1 MAKRYPRQNG
11 VALITALLITATAT
25 VAAVAMASRQQLDIR
40 RTANLGNASQ
50 AYLFALGVEEWG
62 RQVLI
67 RDRQDNHTDTLGED
81 WATVLPPLTV
91 EGAVVAGG
99 IEDLQGRYNL
109 NNLVKDGTVSKADLQ
124 RFQRLLRAL
133 DIDDRLAT
141 AVVDWIDPDEDPGFP
156 NGAEDNDYLAQ
167 EPAYRTANAAMASPS
182 ELLRVKGFT
191 PEIYRTLAPYVFTF
205 PQRTPI
211 NINTATAPVLMA
223 LSADIGRTEAEQLI
237 EARGDKGFASI
248 EAFMKQAA
256 LKNQQQAIA
265 DISLASSVFLVTAR
279 VRYEHSRIQLY
290 SLLSRSADAKTRV
303 VMRAQGDW

>member
-1 MAKRYPRQNG
+1 MAKRYPRQKG

-40 RTANLGNASQ
+40 RTANLGDTGQ

-62 RQVLI
+62 RQILI

-91 EGAVVAGG
+91 EGAVVAGR

-109 NNLVKDGTVSKADLQ
+109 NNLVKDGAVSKPDLQ

-133 DIDDRLAT
+133 DIDERLAT
-141 AVVDWIDPDEDPGFP
+141 AVADWIDPDVDPGFP
-156 NGAEDNDYLAQ
+156 DGAEDNDYLAQ

-191 PEIYRTLAPYVFTF
+191 SEIYRALAPYVFTF

-211 NINTATAPVLMA
+211 NVNTATAPVLMA
-223 LSADIGRTEAEQLI
+223 LVEGMSRAEAEQLI
-237 EARGDKGFASI
+237 EARGDKGVNSI

-256 LKNQQQAIA
+256 LKNQQQSIA
-265 DISLASSVFLVTAR
+265 DISLASSVFLVSAR
-279 VRYEHSRIQLY
+279 VRYEHGRLRLY
-290 SLLSRSADAKTRV
+290 SLLSRSADAKTQV